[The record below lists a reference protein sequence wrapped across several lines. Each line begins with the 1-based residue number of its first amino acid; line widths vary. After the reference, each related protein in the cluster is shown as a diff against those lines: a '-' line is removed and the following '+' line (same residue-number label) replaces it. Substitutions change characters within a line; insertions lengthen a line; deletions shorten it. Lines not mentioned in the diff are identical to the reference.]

1 VALARPVKE
10 AGRRVEDV
18 ERRERECRF
27 QRLYESHYGAVL
39 AYAQRRTSGAPDA
52 HDIVAE
58 TFTVAWRRIDDVPD
72 TDAALPWL
80 YGVARRVLAN
90 QRRGGRRRADLSARL
105 RTTSAAPVEIDAE
118 VLAADDRRIVL
129 AALARLKEA
138 DREILRLA
146 TWEELSHREIAS
158 IVECSEASVAVRLH
172 RARNRLGKEI
182 TKEAGRAGHEGSAS
196 SRRRAEGQHP

>member
-1 VALARPVKE
+1 VKE
-10 AGRRVEDV
+10 AGRRVEDA
-18 ERRERECRF
+18 ERRERDRRF
-27 QRLYESHYGAVL
+27 QRLYEAHYGAVL
-39 AYAQRRTSGAPDA
+39 AYAQRRATEAADA
-52 HDIVAE
+52 QDIVAE

-90 QRRGGRRRADLSARL
+90 QRRGGRRRADLSTRL
-105 RTTSAAPVEIDAE
+105 RANSAVPVEIDAD

-138 DREILRLA
+138 DREVLRLA

-158 IVECSEASVAVRLH
+158 IVDCSEASVAVRLH

-182 TKEAGRAGHEGSAS
+182 AKEEGRAGHQGSAS
-196 SRRRAEGQHP
+196 ARRRAEGQHP

>member
-1 VALARPVKE
+1 VKE
-10 AGRRVEDV
+10 AGLRVEDV

-27 QRLYESHYGAVL
+27 QRLYEAHYGAVL
-39 AYAQRRTSGAPDA
+39 AYAQRRAAGAPDA

-72 TDAALPWL
+72 TDVALPWL

-105 RTTSAAPVEIDAE
+105 RTNSAAPVELEAE

-129 AALARLKEA
+129 AALARLREA

-158 IVECSEASVAVRLH
+158 IVGCSEASVAVRLH

-182 TKEAGRAGHEGSAS
+182 GKEEGRAGHQGSAS
-196 SRRRAEGQHP
+196 PRRRAEGQQP